1 MGPRRAGWIRGRLPI
16 GALVLA
22 LGAAPARALADGYVN
37 ADYSGTWDEAYVEPS
52 NPASNT
58 QSMHFVWDELETAH
72 VFGGT
77 SGGVAT
83 VTVLSRK
90 LTVTG
95 TISQQYGPVNAQYN
109 CSGTFSLRPKGQF
122 PLSVL
127 AGTTSNPSIEV
138 SAIVPL
144 RGIYS
149 QTTAGGLRTYPVN
162 GEAGISSGLLRTNNF
177 TTALT
182 PLFTFNLNRRS
193 YRRTFKTLDLAV
205 GGNAQTAVNAVFRAA
220 TNATHPPNLPPPP
233 PLPTPVRDQIK
244 RNALRALRQS
254 VVQALY
260 PCGVGVGVGATILGA
275 GPVGLAAGAALL
287 ATGTPLCQAVVKQI
301 IAEEKSYKDPPRPDY
316 LVVAQVGAA
325 SRLALRAM
333 TCSRFSGA
341 RGALCTRVGAAAA
354 GLLSAVRHAEVIAV
368 AIEATIGRD
377 TAAAAAYN
385 QAAVNLQ
392 EQTLQTLATQFSAA
406 RRTQSNAG
414 SALAAALRTGP
425 VTVRVS
431 VAQFKRDEQALLTAV
446 GHRGVSAATLH
457 ALASA
462 ALHPRRLDPIAV
474 F

>member
-1 MGPRRAGWIRGRLPI
+1 MGPRRAGWIRGLLPI

-77 SGGVAT
+77 SGGVTA
-83 VTVLSRK
+83 VKVLSRK

-149 QTTAGGLRTYPVN
+149 QTTAGGLCTYPVN

-260 PCGVGVGVGATILGA
+260 PCGVG
-275 GPVGLAAGAALL
+275 
-287 ATGTPLCQAVVKQI
+287 
-301 IAEEKSYKDPPRPDY
+301 
-316 LVVAQVGAA
+316 AA
-325 SRLALRAM
+325 SRLALRAT

-392 EQTLQTLATQFSAA
+392 EQALQTLATQFSAA

>member
-1 MGPRRAGWIRGRLPI
+1 MGPRRAGWIRGLLAI

-149 QTTAGGLRTYPVN
+149 QTTAGGLCTYPVN

-260 PCGVGVGVGATILGA
+260 PCGVGVG
-275 GPVGLAAGAALL
+275 
-287 ATGTPLCQAVVKQI
+287 
-301 IAEEKSYKDPPRPDY
+301 
-316 LVVAQVGAA
+316 
-325 SRLALRAM
+325 
-333 TCSRFSGA
+333 
-341 RGALCTRVGAAAA
+341 ALCTRVGAAAA

-392 EQTLQTLATQFSAA
+392 EQTLATQFGAA